1 MEKKPVM
8 THRIQPV
15 LMTCTLVAMLL
26 TAAAVQAQEPAP
38 GVRQGGGRGAG
49 RAGGPQAAAPVP
61 LFFKETWKAGPAAV
75 AATQAVVAN
84 PDLTIAVYGKT
95 PNEPEVNEE
104 GGVPHVWTG
113 LCAPSCAV
121 TLKNRASFVD
131 LSGKARMKWFAKV
144 SGFHEIRPVVK
155 LADGTWLVG
164 NFADSYTFD
173 YHEVEFHFA
182 DVRWMRLDIESLT
195 TKGALL
201 DKVDLSKIDEIGFVD
216 LTPGS
221 GHGLGGYS
229 DVGWMEVYGKPVAR

>member
-1 MEKKPVM
+1 MRSR
-8 THRIQPV
+8 TAPV
-15 LMTCTLVAMLL
+15 LITCTLVATLL
-26 TAAAVQAQEPAP
+26 TAVAVQAQEPAP
-38 GVRQGGGRGAG
+38 NGARQGGGRGAG
-49 RAGGPQAAAPVP
+49 RAGGAAQAPVP
-61 LFFKETWKAGPAAV
+61 LFFKETWKAGSAAV

-84 PDLTIAVYGKT
+84 PDLAIAVYGKAA
-95 PNEPEVNEE
+95 NQPEVNQE
-104 GGVPHVWTG
+104 GGVAHVWTG
-113 LCAPSCAV
+113 LCSPSCAV
-121 TLKNRASFVD
+121 TLKNKASFAD
-131 LSGKARMKWFAKV
+131 LSGKARMKWIAKV

-155 LADGTWLVG
+155 LADATWLVG

-201 DKVDLSKIDEIGFVD
+201 DKVDLTKVDEIGFVD

-229 DVGWMEVYGKPVAR
+229 DVVWMEGYGKPVAL

>member
-1 MEKKPVM
+1 M
-8 THRIQPV
+8 TPRTSV
-15 LMTCTLVAMLL
+15 LIPSVLLVMLL
-26 TAAAVQAQEPAP
+26 AAAAAVHAQEPAP
-38 GVRQGGGRGAG
+38 GARQGGRGGG
-49 RAGGPQAAAPVP
+49 RAGGPPQAAPLP
-61 LFFKETWKAGPAAV
+61 LFFKETWKTGPAAV

-95 PNEPEVNEE
+95 AGQPEINEE
-104 GGVPHVWTG
+104 GGVAHVWTG

-121 TLKNRASFVD
+121 TLKNKASFAD

-164 NFADSYTFD
+164 NFADSYTYD

-182 DVRWMRLDIESLT
+182 DVRWMRLDIDSLT

-201 DKVDLSKIDEIGFVD
+201 DKVDLSKVDEIGFVD

-229 DVGWMEVYGKPVAR
+229 DIGWMEVYGKPVAR

>member
-1 MEKKPVM
+1 
-8 THRIQPV
+8 
-15 LMTCTLVAMLL
+15 MLGVSYGAL
-26 TAAAVQAQEPAP
+26 AQQPAP
-38 GVRQGGGRGAG
+38 ANPAGSGRQGG
-49 RAGGPQAAAPVP
+49 AAPARATRP
-61 LFFKETWKAGPAAV
+61 SLFFREEWKQVPGGGEHPITADAV
-75 AATQAVVAN
+75 ASAN
-84 PDLTIAVYGKT
+84 LELKLYGTSSKEIQLTGSAQDENNPI
-95 PNEPEVNEE
+95 
-104 GGVPHVWTG
+104 HLWTG
-113 LCAPSCAV
+113 LCSPSCAV
-121 TLKNRASFVD
+121 TLKNKASFAD
-131 LSGKARMKWFAKV
+131 LSGKARMKWIAKV
-144 SGFHEIRPVVK
+144 SGFHQIRPVVK

-201 DKVDLSKIDEIGFVD
+201 DKVDLSKVDEIGFVD

>member
-1 MEKKPVM
+1 M
-8 THRIQPV
+8 TLRTTSV
-15 LMTCTLVAMLL
+15 LIAMVC
-26 TAAAVQAQEPAP
+26 AAAMTVQAQEPAA
-38 GVRQGGGRGAG
+38 GARQGGARQGGGGAA
-49 RAGGPQAAAPVP
+49 RQAPQPAP
-61 LFFKETWKAGPAAV
+61 LFFKETWKPGPAAA
-75 AATQAVVAN
+75 AATQAIVAN
-84 PDLTIAVYGKT
+84 SDLQIATYGKT
-95 PNEPEVNEE
+95 PNEPEVNDE
-104 GGVPHVWTG
+104 GGVAHVWTG
-113 LCAPSCAV
+113 LCSPACAV
-121 TLKNRASFVD
+121 TLKHKSSLAD
-131 LSGKARMKWFAKV
+131 LTGKARMKWYAKT

-201 DKVDLSKIDEIGFVD
+201 DKADLSKVDEIGFVD

>member
-1 MEKKPVM
+1 M
-8 THRIQPV
+8 TSRPSV
-15 LMTCTLVAMLL
+15 LLTSLVFAMLL
-26 TAAAVQAQEPAP
+26 AAAAAVQAQEPAP
-38 GVRQGGGRGAG
+38 GARQGGRGGG
-49 RAGGPQAAAPVP
+49 RAGGPPQAAAPAP
-61 LFFKETWKAGPAAV
+61 LFLKETWKAGTAAV

-84 PDLTIAVYGKT
+84 PDLTIAVYGKAA
-95 PNEPEVNEE
+95 NQPEVNEE
-104 GGVPHVWTG
+104 GGVAHVWTG
-113 LCAPSCAV
+113 LCAPACAV
-121 TLKNRASFVD
+121 TLKHKASFAD

-164 NFADSYTFD
+164 NFADSYTYD

-182 DVRWMRLDIESLT
+182 DVRWMRLDIDSLT

-201 DKVDLSKIDEIGFVD
+201 DKVDLSKVDEIGFVD

-229 DVGWMEVYGKPVAR
+229 DMGWMEVYGKPVPR

>member
-1 MEKKPVM
+1 M
-8 THRIQPV
+8 TPRTSV
-15 LMTCTLVAMLL
+15 LIPSVLLVMLL
-26 TAAAVQAQEPAP
+26 AAASAVHAQEPAP
-38 GVRQGGGRGAG
+38 GARQGGRGGG
-49 RAGGPQAAAPVP
+49 RAGGPPAAAPLP
-61 LFFKETWKAGPAAV
+61 LFFKETWKAGPAA
-75 AATQAVVAN
+75 AAASQALVAN
-84 PDLTIAVYGKT
+84 PDLTIAVYGKAAGQ
-95 PNEPEVNEE
+95 PEINEE
-104 GGVPHVWTG
+104 GGVAHVWTG

-121 TLKNRASFVD
+121 TLKNKANFAD

-164 NFADSYTFD
+164 NFADSYTYD

-201 DKVDLSKIDEIGFVD
+201 DKVDLTKADEIGFVD

-229 DVGWMEVYGKPVAR
+229 DIGWMEVYGKPVAR

>member
-1 MEKKPVM
+1 M
-8 THRIQPV
+8 T
-15 LMTCTLVAMLL
+15 LL
-26 TAAAVQAQEPAP
+26 AAAAAYAQEPAP
-38 GVRQGGGRGAG
+38 GARQGGGRGG
-49 RAGGPQAAAPVP
+49 RAGGPPQAAAPLP
-61 LFFKETWKAGPAAV
+61 LFLKETWKPGPAAV

-84 PDLTIAVYGKT
+84 PDLTLAVYGKAA
-95 PNEPEVNEE
+95 NQPEVNEE

-113 LCAPSCAV
+113 LCSPSCAV
-121 TLKNRASFVD
+121 TLKHKTSFAD
-131 LSGKARMKWFAKV
+131 LSGKARMKWIAKV

-182 DVRWMRLDIESLT
+182 DVRWMRLDIDTLT

-201 DKVDLSKIDEIGFVD
+201 DKVDLSKVDEIGFVD

-229 DVGWMEVYGKPVAR
+229 DVGWMEVYGKSVAR